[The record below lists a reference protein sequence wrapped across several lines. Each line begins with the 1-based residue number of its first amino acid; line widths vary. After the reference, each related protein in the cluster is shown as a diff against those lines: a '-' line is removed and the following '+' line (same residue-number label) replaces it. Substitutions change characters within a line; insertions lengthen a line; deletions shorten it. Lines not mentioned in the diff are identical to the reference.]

1 MFANHLRLV
10 AATMML
16 AALSPA
22 QDPPTPTSQD
32 DFFGLDKLWTIH
44 LTVEKGNWT
53 QMFPIRGERQSM
65 LRMNG
70 TFPYHKGNLE
80 IGATG
85 LEDIGVRF
93 KGNSSF
99 SATNGTLKRSFKL
112 DFNRY
117 DRKKNFLGLLK
128 LNLHCNALDGTQIK
142 DGSSYQL
149 YNNAGVPAPRVC
161 FARVYLTMPGEV
173 ERTYLGL
180 YTVVEQIDSVFAKRT
195 FGRALIMKPE
205 GETLAYKGDKWNED
219 YERLYVPKSTA
230 TEEMAR
236 PVIELARLLKER
248 EGEALADAVEEV
260 LDVESFL
267 RYTAVSTVLVNTDSP
282 LVLSHNYY
290 LMVPKATKKVVWVPW
305 DLNLSLGGFSRMM
318 GGGADMSIMKPSRV
332 AVFSKMLAIPRFK
345 KRYRDIISEVIEG
358 PCSEA
363 AVTAVITQAHET
375 SRDAI
380 ADEAKRLEIVTR
392 ASEEL
397 GGRARRGFGSFAGF
411 GRQRADDVAALRQ
424 FVKERT
430 QSVKDQL
437 AGKSEGRTMG
447 GLFGRTGGDRGGDR
461 GGFGRAAPRGFQVR
475 DMLAGTGVLDP
486 SLPSFSKDELQR
498 AVQSGFESA
507 DTDRSGTVDKAEIAA
522 PLRRHLKAT
531 RGSSKIG
538 RMDLAV
544 TRSRRALADLDG
556 DDDGAVTRDEW
567 RAGFD
572 KLLSGWDA
580 DKDGTWTKKELKVIE
595 IPKPDGWVD
604 LFDGKTLNGWTQ
616 RNGTAKYTVS
626 DGTIVGTTTKGS
638 PNSFLCTNRDYSDF
652 ELLFDVKV
660 HDRLNSGVQ
669 IRSRTRGGPQGR
681 VNGPQVEIEASG
693 KNGAQ
698 AGYVYGE
705 AAGGWMTPNDV
716 RKAHKHFKDGDW
728 NAYRVLAVGDNIKVW
743 INGTLISDLT
753 HEKRYQSHPRG
764 FIGLQVH
771 GIPGNQGPYEVRW
784 RGIRLREIRG
794 EDAGW
799 KRLYNGKDLAG
810 WKTTGNWLPQTDGSL
825 VIEPRSGEKGWQR
838 FGAYLWSEK
847 KYKDFILDVEYS
859 YPKGGNSGVFFR
871 VGDLDNPVATGI
883 ECQILDSTGKK
894 GAMTHHDHGGI
905 ISTVGAAANMSQP
918 AGEWNRMIV
927 MCRGHHLRVDL
938 NGQAIID
945 VMLDKSAV
953 KDRPGEGHVGLQDHG
968 EPHVI
973 RFRNVLLKEL

>member
-1 MFANHLRLV
+1 MRPNHLRLI
-10 AATMML
+10 AATFAL
-16 AALSPA
+16 ALFSPA
-22 QDPPTPTSQD
+22 QAPSAPASQD
-32 DFFGLDKLWTIH
+32 DFFGLQKLWTIH
-44 LTVEKGNWT
+44 LTVARDDWT
-53 QMFPIRGERQSM
+53 QMFPVRGDRQSM

-70 TFPYHKGNLE
+70 TFPYHKGDVA
-80 IGATG
+80 IGSSVLKG
-85 LEDIGVRF
+85 IGVRF
-93 KGNSSF
+93 KGNSTF
-99 SATNGTLKRSFKL
+99 SSTNGTLKRSFKL
-112 DFNRY
+112 DFNRH
-117 DRKKNFLGLLK
+117 DRTGNFLGLLK

-149 YNNAGVPAPRVC
+149 YRDAGVHAPRVC
-161 FARVYLTMPGEV
+161 YARVYLTIPGEV

-195 FGRALIMKPE
+195 VGGGLIMKPE
-205 GETLAYKGDKWNED
+205 GETLAYRGDKWNED

-236 PVIELARLLKER
+236 PVIELARLFKEK
-248 EGEALADAVEEV
+248 EGDALADAVEEV

-290 LMVPKATKKVVWVPW
+290 LIVPKKTKKVVWVPW
-305 DLNLSLGGFSRMM
+305 DLNLSLGGFSRML
-318 GGGADMSIMKPSRV
+318 GGGPDMSIMNPSRV
-332 AVFSKMLAIPRFK
+332 PVFTKMLAIPRFK
-345 KRYRDIISEVIEG
+345 KRYREIIAEIIEG
-358 PCSEA
+358 PCSGKAMA
-363 AVTAVITQAHET
+363 AVVKQAHET
-375 SRDAI
+375 ARDAI
-380 ADEAKRLEIVTR
+380 AEEATRIEAVTR

-397 GGRARRGFGSFAGF
+397 GGRARRGFGSFSGF
-411 GRQRADDVAALRQ
+411 GRQRADDVAALQ
-424 FVKERT
+424 EFLKERE

-447 GLFGRTGGDRGGDR
+447 GFFGGGGGGGDR
-461 GGFGRAAPRGFQVR
+461 GGFGRTATRSSQVR
-475 DMLAGTGVLDP
+475 DMLSGTGALDA
-486 SLPSFSKDELQR
+486 SLETYSKEDLR
-498 AVQSGFESA
+498 VAVQAGFESTDA
-507 DTDRSGTVDKAEIAA
+507 DRSGTVDKAEITA
-522 PLRRHLKAT
+522 PLRRYLKAT

-538 RMDLAV
+538 RFDLAG
-544 TRSRRALADLDG
+544 SRARTALGDLDG
-556 DDDGAVTRDEW
+556 DDDGSVTRDEW
-567 RAGFD
+567 QAAFD
-572 KLLSGWDA
+572 KLLPAWDA
-580 DKDGTWTKKELKVIE
+580 DNNGVWTKKELKVVNV
-595 IPKPDGWVD
+595 PKADGWVN
-604 LFDGKTLNGWTQ
+604 LFDGKTLDGWTQ

-626 DGTIVGTTTKGS
+626 DGTIVGTTNEGS

-652 ELLFDVKV
+652 ELVFDVKV

-693 KNGAQ
+693 ANGAQ
-698 AGYVYGE
+698 AGYIYGE
-705 AAGGWMTPNDV
+705 AAGGWMTPNNI
-716 RKAHKHFKDGDW
+716 RKPHKHLKDGEW
-728 NAYRVLAVGDNIKVW
+728 NAYRVLAVGNNIKVW

-771 GIPGNQGPYEVRW
+771 GIGRNQGPYDVRW
-784 RGIRLREIRG
+784 RNIRLRELRG

-799 KRLYNGKDLAG
+799 KRLYNRKDLSG
-810 WKTTGNWLPQTDGSL
+810 WKTDGNWLPQTDGSL
-825 VIEPRSGEKGWQR
+825 MIEPRSGEKGWQR

-871 VGDLDNPVATGI
+871 VGDLKSPVNTGI

-905 ISTVGAAANMSQP
+905 ISTVGASANMSKP